1 MKVLPWF
8 WVGPTPL
15 LGARLGELAL
25 AARGDPGFT
34 TGVAAPKDT
43 NGTTTGEYCVTW
55 SSTTAIQT
63 INVENEFTTDF
74 NY

>member
-1 MKVLPWF
+1 MGISCSAGMKVLPWF

-34 TGVAAPKDT
+34 TGVEEACCAAEKACVASFCEGLGAGVAAP
-43 NGTTTGEYCVTW
+43 
-55 SSTTAIQT
+55 A
-63 INVENEFTTDF
+63 
-74 NY
+74 